1 MSLSLDE
8 LIKKVPH
15 AMLRDQHRM
24 RQQLQRLKA
33 DAKKAKAPAPKP
45 IKLGNSLSAPSPAP
59 VNDDPQL
66 TQLVDRLE
74 SSVQLRQKRADA
86 FPTVSVD
93 KTLPIFERQAEI
105 IETIQNN
112 QVVVISGETG
122 SGKSTQLPLMAMLAG
137 YGISGM
143 IGHTQPRRIAAR
155 GVAARIAQQ
164 MKSSVG
170 KEIGFKIRFDDKTS
184 SDSYVKL
191 MTDGI
196 LLAETQTDRFLDQ
209 YELIIVDE
217 AHERSLNIDFLL
229 GYIKRILSK
238 RKDFRL
244 IITSATIDT
253 ERFAAHFTTDPANPV
268 PIINVEGRTYPVE
281 TRYQPPELLA
291 DGTTADFEEHLVNV
305 CRELANIDD
314 GDMLVF
320 LPTEADIRRATD
332 SLNAARLPGRTTEV
346 LPLYARLS
354 TDKQNQIF
362 QPGKAR
368 RIVLATNVA
377 ESSITVPR
385 IRYVVDTG
393 TARIS
398 HYSARSKVQRLP
410 IQPISQASANQR
422 SGRCGRIG
430 PGICVRLFDED
441 DFESRPKFT
450 VPEIRRTNL
459 ASVILQTLSLKLG
472 PIDEFP
478 FIDPPRPEAIR
489 DGFKTLH
496 EIGAVDERRQLTQLG
511 RKLSK
516 MPVDPRVGRMVFA
529 ADNENCLSE
538 ILIIAAAL
546 EIQDPRV
553 RPPEKRKPADAAH
566 EKFRHETSDFMSL
579 LKLWDFYHDRKAALS
594 ASKLRKA
601 CQQNFLSFPLMRQ
614 WVDIHRQLKSMARD
628 QRLKTH
634 SRRDDYD
641 SIHRSLLTGLL
652 SGVALLTEK
661 REYTGAGNI
670 KFNLWPGSGVFEAK
684 PQWIVAAE
692 IVETSRRYGRTVAKI
707 DVSWIERLASHL
719 TKHRYVDPHWS
730 KKQQA
735 VMASEHVTL
744 FGIPIIAGRKT
755 GYGKIDAEVS
765 RNLMIDPGLVEDQF
779 EGTFDFL
786 THNRWL
792 LEQIKTEADKTRDR
806 DLIVDRYNIE
816 AFYQKHLPANVFSNS
831 TLTKALRENPEL
843 DAQLR
848 MTRADLLPATEINN
862 IDEQFPSEVK
872 IGSMQIPIKY
882 QFSPG
887 SADDGATVRIPIEG
901 VGQLDDV
908 QTGWLIPG
916 MLEPRIV
923 ALIRSLPKAIR
934 RNLVPA
940 PDTAKVVAS
949 SIEFGKG
956 RFIEAVAQELTRIGG
971 LPILETMF
979 KTEKVDKHLQVNLEV
994 VDEAGELLAQ
1004 GRSVGELRQQLG
1016 AEHAS
1021 NIVEVEDETWNQK
1034 SLRDWTWDDF
1044 PREIMITRGG
1054 TQLGAYPTLVDDGD
1068 SVSLRLSDS
1077 PNASDMVTRQGLV
1090 RLLQIKNR
1098 KSLRSQVNWLPDL
1111 ERSMLTLSRMV
1122 SAGDLKKHLADLIA
1136 RIAFVDRQKI
1146 PRTKEQFDAL
1156 QTNAV
1161 ERISVATQEVAKWLP
1176 KLAAAVHSV
1185 ELQMETM
1192 PARFSSAKGDIRMQ
1206 IDGLKDNGFLART
1219 PWQWLQ
1225 HYPRYFEAIE
1235 YRISKLDSTAADKEK
1250 ELRESVNSF
1259 WQQFVD
1265 MREFHRAQAIVDGEM
1280 EQYRWMIEEYRVSLF
1295 AQQLG
1300 TCIKVSPT
1308 RLDKQWAKVRK
1319 T

>member
-1 MSLSLDE
+1 
-8 LIKKVPH
+8 
-15 AMLRDQHRM
+15 MLRDQHRL
-24 RQQLQRLKA
+24 RQQLQRLKSET
-33 DAKKAKAPAPKP
+33 KKAKPKPSQPAAKP
-45 IKLGNSLSAPSPAP
+45 IKLGNSLTTKTSASPAP
-59 VNDDPQL
+59 PEADPRLQQL
-66 TQLVDRLE
+66 TDRLDA
-74 SSVQLRQKRADA
+74 SIQLRQKRTDA
-86 FPTVSVD
+86 FPKVAVD
-93 KTLPIFERQAEI
+93 QTLPIFERQAEI

-137 YGISGM
+137 YGISGT

-155 GVAARIAQQ
+155 GVATRIAQQ

-170 KEIGFKIRFDDKTS
+170 KEVGFKIRFDDKTS
-184 SDSYVKL
+184 ADSYVKL

-229 GYIKRILSK
+229 GYLKRILAK
-238 RKDFRL
+238 RKNFRL
-244 IITSATIDT
+244 VITSATIDT
-253 ERFAAHFTTDPANPV
+253 DRFAAHFTTDPDNPV
-268 PIINVEGRTYPVE
+268 PVINVEGRTYPVE
-281 TRYQPPELLA
+281 TRYQPPERLA
-291 DGTTADFEEHLVNV
+291 DGTTADLEEHLVNV

-332 SLNAARLPGRTTEV
+332 KLNAARLPGRTTEV

-385 IRYVVDTG
+385 IRYVIDTG

-459 ASVILQTLSLKLG
+459 ASVILQTLALKLG
-472 PIDEFP
+472 AIDEFP

-489 DGFKTLH
+489 DGFKSLH

-529 ADNENCLSE
+529 ADSENCLSE

-553 RPPEKRKPADAAH
+553 RPPEKRQAADAAH

-579 LKLWDFYHDRKAALS
+579 LKLWDFYHDRKQALS

-634 SRRDDYD
+634 SRKDDYD

-670 KFNLWPGSGVFEAK
+670 KFNLWPGSGIFESK

-707 DVSWIERLASHL
+707 DVSWIERLAKHL

-744 FGIPIIAGRKT
+744 FGIPIIAGRKI

-792 LEQIKTEADKTRDR
+792 LEQVKTEADKTRDR
-806 DLIVDRYNIE
+806 DLIVDRYDIE

-831 TLTKALRENPEL
+831 TLTKALREDPEL
-843 DAQLR
+843 DGRLR
-848 MTRADLLPATEINN
+848 MTRADLLPSTEAA
-862 IDEQFPSEVK
+862 DVDQQFPSEVK
-872 IGSMQIPIKY
+872 IGSMQIPIQYK
-882 QFSPG
+882 FSPG
-887 SADDGATVRIPIEG
+887 SADDGATVRIPVEG
-901 VGQLDDV
+901 VGQLDDI

-923 ALIRSLPKAIR
+923 ALIRSLPKAVR

-940 PDTAKVVAS
+940 PDTAKIVAEN
-949 SIEFGKG
+949 IEFGKG
-956 RFIEAVAQELTRIGG
+956 RFIDSVAKELTRIGG

-979 KTEKVDKHLQVNLEV
+979 KMEKLDKHLQVNLEV
-994 VDEAGELLAQ
+994 VDESGELVAQ

-1016 AEHAS
+1016 AEHVS
-1021 NIVEVEDETWNQK
+1021 NIVEVEDETWNQS
-1034 SLRDWTWDDF
+1034 SLRDWTWDDL

-1054 TQLGAYPTLVDDGD
+1054 TQLGAFPTVVDDGD
-1068 SVSLRLSDS
+1068 SVSLRLTDS
-1077 PNASDMVTRQGLV
+1077 SNASDMVTRQGLV

-1098 KSLRSQVNWLPDL
+1098 KSLKSQVNWLPELD
-1111 ERSMLTLSRMV
+1111 RSMLTLGRMV
-1122 SAGDLKKHLADLIA
+1122 SAGDIKKHLADLIT

-1146 PRTKEQFDAL
+1146 PRSREQFDAL
-1156 QTNAV
+1156 QANAV
-1161 ERISVATQEVAKWLP
+1161 ERISMATQEVAKWLP
-1176 KLAAAVHSV
+1176 KLAESVHAV
-1185 ELQMETM
+1185 ELQMEGM
-1192 PARFSSAKGDIRMQ
+1192 PGRFGSAKGDIRLQ
-1206 IDGLKDNGFLART
+1206 VDGLKEEDFLART
-1219 PWQWLQ
+1219 PWPWLQ
-1225 HYPRYFEAIE
+1225 HYPRYFQAIE
-1235 YRISKLDSTAADKEK
+1235 YRISKLDSTSADKEK
-1250 ELRESVNSF
+1250 ELRDSVGDY

-1265 MREFHRAQAIVDGEM
+1265 MREFHRAQGIVDAEM

-1308 RLDKQWAKVRK
+1308 RLDKQWAKIRK

>member
-1 MSLSLDE
+1 
-8 LIKKVPH
+8 
-15 AMLRDQHRM
+15 MLRDQHRL
-24 RQQLQRLKA
+24 RQQLQRIRSEAKQGKSSQAKLSKLA
-33 DAKKAKAPAPKP
+33 ANSTAAPDAAT
-45 IKLGNSLSAPSPAP
+45 
-59 VNDDPQL
+59 VDDPQL
-66 TQLVDRLE
+66 TQLSDRLE
-74 SSVQLRQKRADA
+74 ASVKLRETRLAS
-86 FPTVSVD
+86 FPTVTVD
-93 KTLPIFERQAEI
+93 ETLPIFERQAEI

-170 KEIGFKIRFDDKTS
+170 KEVGFKIRFDDKTS
-184 SDSYVKL
+184 SNSYVKL

-209 YELIIVDE
+209 YEMIIVDE

-229 GYIKRILSK
+229 GYVKRILTK

-253 ERFAAHFTTDPANPV
+253 ERFAEHFTTDPERPV

-281 TRYQPPELLA
+281 MRYQPPDLLA
-291 DGTTADFEEHLVNV
+291 DGTEADAEEHLVNV
-305 CRELANIDD
+305 CRELATIDD

-332 SLNAARLPGRTTEV
+332 KLNAARLPGRTTEV

-385 IRYVVDTG
+385 IRYVIDTG

-459 ASVILQTLSLKLG
+459 ASVILQTLALKLG
-472 PIDEFP
+472 AIDEFP
-478 FIDPPRPEAIR
+478 FIDPPREEAIR

-529 ADNENCLSE
+529 ADSENCLSE

-553 RPPEKRKPADAAH
+553 RPPEKRQAADAAH

-579 LKLWDFYHDRKAALS
+579 LKLWDFYHERKTALS

-614 WVDIHRQLKSMARD
+614 WIDIHRQLKSMARD

-634 SRRDDYD
+634 SRIDDYD

-670 KFNLWPGSGVFEAK
+670 KFNLWPGSGIFESK

-707 DVSWIERLASHL
+707 DVHWIERLAKHL

-744 FGIPIIAGRKT
+744 FGIPIIAGRKI

-779 EGTFDFL
+779 EGEFDFL

-792 LEQIKTEADKTRDR
+792 LEQVKAEADKTRDR
-806 DLIVDRYNIE
+806 DLIVDRYDIE
-816 AFYQKHLPANVFSNS
+816 AFYQKHLPENVFSNS
-831 TLTKALRENPEL
+831 TLKQAVRDNPEL
-843 DAQLR
+843 DAKLR
-848 MTRADLLPATEINN
+848 MTRADLLPSTEVG
-862 IDEQFPSEVK
+862 DVEEKFPSEVK
-872 IGSMQIPIKY
+872 IGSMQIPIQYK
-882 QFSPG
+882 FSPG
-887 SADDGATVRIPIEG
+887 STDDGATVRIPIEG
-901 VGQLDDV
+901 VGQLDDI

-923 ALIRSLPKAIR
+923 ALIRSLPKAVR

-940 PDTAKVVAS
+940 PDTAKVVAD
-949 SIEFGKG
+949 SIDFGKG
-956 RFIEAVAQELTRIGG
+956 RFIEAVAKELTRIGG
-971 LPILETMF
+971 LPILDTMF
-979 KTEKVDKHLQVNLEV
+979 KTEKLDKHLQVNLEV

-1021 NIVEVEDETWNQK
+1021 NIVDVEDETWNQS
-1034 SLRDWTWDDF
+1034 SLRDWSWDDF
-1044 PREIMITRGG
+1044 PRETMITRGG
-1054 TQLGAYPTLVDDGD
+1054 TQLGAFPTIVDDGD

-1090 RLLQIKNR
+1090 RLLQIKNK
-1098 KSLRSQVNWLPDL
+1098 KSLKSQVNWLPELD
-1111 ERSMLTLSRMV
+1111 RSMLTLGRMV

-1136 RIAFVDRQKI
+1136 RIAFVDRQKV
-1146 PRTKEQFDAL
+1146 PRSKDQFDAL
-1156 QTNAV
+1156 QANSI

-1176 KLAAAVHSV
+1176 RLAEAVHAV
-1185 ELQMETM
+1185 ELGLDDL
-1192 PARFSSAKGDIRMQ
+1192 PGRFGSAKGDIRNQ
-1206 IDGLKDNGFLART
+1206 IDGLKEDGFLART
-1219 PWQWLQ
+1219 PWMWLQ

-1235 YRISKLDSTAADKEK
+1235 YRMSKLDSTSTDKEK
-1250 ELRESVNSF
+1250 ELRDCVNAY

-1265 MREFHRAQAIVDGEM
+1265 MREFHRTQAIVDAEM
-1280 EQYRWMIEEYRVSLF
+1280 AQFRWMIEEYRVSLF

-1308 RLDKQWAKVRK
+1308 RLDKQWAKIRK

>member
-1 MSLSLDE
+1 VSLSLNE
-8 LIKKVPH
+8 LTKKIPE
-15 AMLRDQHRM
+15 AMLRDQHRL
-24 RQQLQRLKA
+24 RQQLQRLKGEA
-33 DAKKAKAPAPKP
+33 GKGKTSQAKLSKLAGNSPANTNAETDVDPRLKQLTDRLQES
-45 IKLGNSLSAPSPAP
+45 IKLREARTA
-59 VNDDPQL
+59 
-66 TQLVDRLE
+66 
-74 SSVQLRQKRADA
+74 A
-86 FPTVSVD
+86 FPTVAVD
-93 KTLPIFERQAEI
+93 ETLPIFERQAEI

-137 YGISGM
+137 YGTSGM

-155 GVAARIAQQ
+155 GVAARIADQ
-164 MKSSVG
+164 MKSNVG
-170 KEIGFKIRFDDKTS
+170 KEVGFKIRFDDKTS
-184 SDSYVKL
+184 STSYVKL

-209 YELIIVDE
+209 YEMIIVDE

-229 GYIKRILSK
+229 GYLKRILTK

-244 IITSATIDT
+244 VITSATIDT
-253 ERFAAHFTTDPANPV
+253 ERFAAHFTTDPKRPV

-281 TRYQPPELLA
+281 IRYQPPETLG
-291 DGTTADFEEHLVNV
+291 DGTAADAEEHLVNV

-332 SLNAARLPGRTTEV
+332 KLNAARLPGRTTEV

-385 IRYVVDTG
+385 IRYVIDTG

-459 ASVILQTLSLKLG
+459 ASVILQTLTLKLG
-472 PIDEFP
+472 AIDEFP
-478 FIDPPRPEAIR
+478 FIDPPRDEAIR
-489 DGFKTLH
+489 DGFRTLH

-553 RPPEKRKPADAAH
+553 RPPEKRQAADAAH
-566 EKFRHETSDFMSL
+566 EKFRDETSDFMSL
-579 LKLWDFYHDRKAALS
+579 LTLWDFYHERKKALS
-594 ASKLRKA
+594 ASKLRRA

-634 SRRDDYD
+634 SRKDDYD

-670 KFNLWPGSGVFEAK
+670 KFNLWPGSGIFEAK

-707 DVSWIERLASHL
+707 DVHWIEKLASHL

-744 FGIPIIAGRKT
+744 FGIPIVAGRKT

-779 EGTFDFL
+779 EGEFDFL

-792 LEQIKTEADKTRDR
+792 LEQVKAEADKTRDR
-806 DLIVDRYNIE
+806 DLIVDRYDID

-831 TLTKALRENPEL
+831 TLKQAVRDTPEL
-843 DAQLR
+843 DAKLR
-848 MTRADLLPATEINN
+848 MTRADLLPTTEVG
-862 IDEQFPSEVK
+862 DVEEKFPSEVK

-882 QFSPG
+882 KFSPG
-887 SADDGATVRIPIEG
+887 STDDGATVRIPIEG
-901 VGQLDDV
+901 VGQLDDI

-923 ALIRSLPKAIR
+923 ALIRSLPKSIR

-940 PDTAKVVAS
+940 PDTAKVVAN

-956 RFIEAVAQELTRIGG
+956 RFIEAVAKELTRIGG
-971 LPILETMF
+971 LPILDTMF
-979 KTEKVDKHLQVNLEV
+979 KTEKLDKHLQVNLEV
-994 VDEAGELLAQ
+994 VDETGELLAQ

-1021 NIVEVEDETWNQK
+1021 NIVDVEDETWNQS
-1034 SLRDWTWDDF
+1034 SLRDWTWEDF

-1054 TQLGAYPTLVDDGD
+1054 TQLGAFPTIVDDGD
-1068 SVSLRLSDS
+1068 SISLRLSDS

-1098 KSLRSQVNWLPDL
+1098 KSLKSQVNWLPELD
-1111 ERSMLTLSRMV
+1111 RSMLTLGRMV
-1122 SAGDLKKHLADLIA
+1122 SAGDLKKHLADLIT

-1146 PRTKEQFDAL
+1146 PRSKDQFDAI
-1156 QTNAV
+1156 QANAV
-1161 ERISVATQEVAKWLP
+1161 ERIGIATQEVAKWLP
-1176 KLAAAVHSV
+1176 RLAEAVHAV
-1185 ELQMETM
+1185 ELGLEDL
-1192 PARFSSAKGDIRMQ
+1192 PGRFGSAKGDIRAQ
-1206 IDGLKDNGFLART
+1206 IDGLKEDGFLART
-1219 PWQWLQ
+1219 PWMWLQ
-1225 HYPRYFEAIE
+1225 HYPRYFQAIE
-1235 YRISKLDSTAADKEK
+1235 YRMSKLDSTSAEKEK
-1250 ELRESVNSF
+1250 EFRDSVNLL

-1265 MREFHRAQAIVDGEM
+1265 MREFHRTQAIVDAEM
-1280 EQYRWMIEEYRVSLF
+1280 SQYRWMIEEYRVSLF

-1308 RLDKQWAKVRK
+1308 RLDKQWAKIRK